1 MYYLEDQDPI
11 LVKKE
16 VILDEIRLKKLYQEV
31 LAKFGNY
38 EHRSYDGLAG
48 PYQTPNPMMQE
59 FRYVKNYSETPAGDG
74 LTHFE
79 YDEYA
84 VPELASAIT
93 RLIGGDASAIDELKA
108 GPVRAGGLQGAKAA
122 APKDG
127 RADGKGS
134 VPGSLLRDQQR
145 QRQKEL
151 QKKLQE
157 LLGSDPDEIDGESFR
172 KLSDQIRLY
181 YCGDGAEER
190 KEQEEQRKELAEYYQ
205 KALDCISMKPVLT
218 LYKDKLNE
226 LNRIW
231 QDVRT
236 FYEGTDQL
244 ERLWESMGP
253 R

>member
-1 MYYLEDQDPI
+1 MYYIEDQDPI

-38 EHRSYDGLAG
+38 EHRSYDGQAG

-59 FRYVKNYSETPAGDG
+59 FRYIKNYSETPAGNG

-84 VPELASAIT
+84 VPELASTIT
-93 RLIGGDASAIDELKA
+93 RLLGGDASAIDELKA
-108 GPVRAGGLQGAKAA
+108 GPARAGGLQGAKAA
-122 APKDG
+122 VKNG
-127 RADGKGS
+127 RSDGKGS
-134 VPGSLLRDQQR
+134 VADSLLRDQQR

-157 LLGSDPDEIDGESFR
+157 LLGSDPDEMDGESFR

-181 YCGDGAEER
+181 YCEDRAEEP
-190 KEQEEQRKELAEYYQ
+190 KEREELRKELEEYYQ
-205 KALDCISMKPVLT
+205 KVLACISMKPVLT

-231 QDVRT
+231 QDIRT

-244 ERLWESMGP
+244 EKIWE
-253 R
+253 RKE